1 MLADHAM
8 RLVGQHHLIAGA
20 EAFSE
25 AGHGMEKI
33 DAISFD
39 IIKT

>member
-20 EAFSE
+20 EAFVKLV
-25 AGHGMEKI
+25 MVWKKI